1 MRITCLARRAF
12 LLLLVSAGASPQTI
26 PQDVSQAGITTSS
39 SRPSASQEQ
48 TRCSIKGLV
57 VRLGTSEPIRKA
69 HVDVSPVNGGWN
81 YRRLTDASG
90 RFILDGIAPGR
101 YKIRI
106 HKVGYVGYLGQDYSE
121 DAAAGPG
128 ESLTVR
134 PGQNISDLLFR
145 MVPEGVLSGRV
156 TDEDGASV
164 VDAAVTALLMQVR
177 RGQRKLSAIATVQ
190 TNDLGEYRLYDLRPG
205 QYYVRAASQEQYVRE
220 KKQPRGNGP
229 TAAQSA
235 YAAVFYPG
243 TSDAK
248 EAIAVTVPPG
258 QDVPLA
264 DMTLIPTSAVSIR
277 GHVFNAISGKPLNGC
292 CVFLEPG
299 DGVVLDDSGPGR
311 LTGPDGMFEIH
322 NVVPGSFILRA
333 TAHTDGKWHEA
344 RLPIEVRNVG
354 LDDLNLTIFPDVTIA
369 GRVTIEGREPVRP
382 STLHVAM
389 EELECGLCTNGRTA
403 DVNSYGTFQL
413 VDVSPGRYQVK
424 IGGGP
429 AAAYLKSVRFHGQS
443 SPDNVLNV
451 HAGGDQGRLEIALN
465 SAGCQVD
472 GSVTDSDDLPLPRA
486 TVVLV
491 PDGQRR
497 EFYSL
502 YKDANTDQSG
512 DFVLT
517 GIAPGDYELFAWK
530 DVEYGEWEDP
540 DFLES
545 LEPYATR
552 LNDEDCGRKSIEL
565 KVIQESGR

>member
-1 MRITCLARRAF
+1 MHVTRLARKAS
-12 LLLLVSAGASPQTI
+12 LLFLVSTGAAAQTI
-26 PQDVSQAGITTSS
+26 PQEVSQATIAAPS

-48 TRCSIKGLV
+48 TRCSIEGLV

-69 HVDVSPVNGGWN
+69 HVDVYPMNGGVA
-81 YRRLTDASG
+81 YRRVTDASG
-90 RFILDGIAPGR
+90 RFALNGIEPGR

-106 HKVGYVGYLGQDYSE
+106 HKVGYAGYLGQDYGE
-121 DAAAGPG
+121 DATAGSG

-145 MVPEGVLSGRV
+145 MVPDGVLSGRI

-177 RGQRKLSAIATVQ
+177 RGQRKLFAIATVQ

-205 QYYVRAASQEQYVRE
+205 RYYVRAASQQQYVKD
-220 KKQPRGNGP
+220 KKQPASNDAP
-229 TAAQSA
+229 PAQSA

-248 EAIAVTVPPG
+248 EAIAVTLPPG
-258 QDVPLA
+258 QEVPLA
-264 DMTLIPTSAVSIR
+264 DMTLVPTSAVRIR
-277 GHVFNAISGKPLNGC
+277 GHVFNAISGKPLSGC

-299 DGVVLDDSGPGR
+299 GGIVLHDSGPGR
-311 LTGPDGMFEIH
+311 LANNDGAFEID

-333 TAHTDGKWHEA
+333 SAPTNGKWHEA

-354 LDDLNLTIFPDVTIA
+354 LDDLNLTIFPEVTIA
-369 GRVTIEGREPVRP
+369 GRVTIEGREPVRL
-382 STLHVAM
+382 STLHVLM
-389 EELECGLCTNGRTA
+389 EELECGFCTNGRNA
-403 DVNSYGTFQL
+403 DVSADGTFQL
-413 VDVSPGRYQVK
+413 LDVPPGKYQVRVE
-424 IGGGP
+424 GGP
-429 AAAYLKSVRFHGQS
+429 AATYLKSVRFHGES
-443 SPDNVLNV
+443 SPDNVINV
-451 HAGGDQGRLEIALN
+451 DPGGKQGLLEILLN

-472 GSVTDSDDLPLPRA
+472 GSVTDRDGLPLSRA

-512 DFVLT
+512 GFVLT
-517 GIAPGDYELFAWK
+517 GIAPGDYELFAWTN
-530 DVEYGEWEDP
+530 VEYGEWEDP
-540 DFLES
+540 DFLAP
-545 LEPYATR
+545 LEPYAAR

-565 KVIQESGR
+565 KVVQESGH